1 MAANVNSSEFTHA
14 TQLFADKSAA
24 NAWRTS
30 MTVFDATTST
40 EGVAKQC
47 THVAD
52 ITHIN
57 SVDLTSTIAGSNAD
71 DQTVIAAISGTYS
84 AAEVNAA
91 LQVLAEKINYLTYRL
106 EQAGIMASS

>member
-52 ITHIN
+52 ITTIDGH
-57 SVDLTSTIAGSNAD
+57 SVDTAASAA
-71 DQTVIAAISGTYS
+71 DQTSISALDLSTEDGVTS
-84 AAEVNAA
+84 A
-91 LQVLAEKINYLTYRL
+91 LIIMAEKINYLTYRL